1 MIALALCGKDVWL
14 KRMSNYLIKVITFYQ
29 KFISPLFG
37 PHCRFHPMCSVY
49 AQEAIKEHGVFR
61 GLWLSLKRIS
71 KCHPFGG
78 HGLDPVPPG
87 K

>member
-1 MIALALCGKDVWL
+1 
-14 KRMSNYLIKVITFYQ
+14 MSNFLIKVIAFYQ
-29 KFISPLFG
+29 KFISPFFG
-37 PHCRFHPMCSVY
+37 PRCRFHPTCSVY

>member
-1 MIALALCGKDVWL
+1 MIVLALCGKDAWW
-14 KRMSNYLIKVITFYQ
+14 KRLSNFLIKVIAFYQ
-29 KFISPLFG
+29 RFISPLFG
-37 PHCRFHPMCSVY
+37 PRCRFHPTCSVY

>member
-1 MIALALCGKDVWL
+1 
-14 KRMSNYLIKVITFYQ
+14 MSNFLIKVIAFYQ
-29 KFISPLFG
+29 KYISPFFG
-37 PHCRFHPMCSVY
+37 PRCRFHPTCSVY

>member
-1 MIALALCGKDVWL
+1 MIVLALCGKDAWW
-14 KRMSNYLIKVITFYQ
+14 KRLSNFLIKVITFYQ

-37 PHCRFHPMCSVY
+37 PRCRFHPTCSVY
-49 AQEAIKEHGVFR
+49 AQEAIREHGVFSA
-61 GLWLSLKRIS
+61 LWLSLKRIS
-71 KCHPFGG
+71 KRHPFGG

>member
-1 MIALALCGKDVWL
+1 
-14 KRMSNYLIKVITFYQ
+14 MSNFLIKVIAFYQ

-37 PHCRFHPMCSVY
+37 PRSRFHPTCSVY

>member
-1 MIALALCGKDVWL
+1 
-14 KRMSNYLIKVITFYQ
+14 MSNFLIKVIDFYQ
-29 KFISPLFG
+29 RFISPLFG
-37 PHCRFHPMCSVY
+37 PRCRFHPTCSVY

>member
-1 MIALALCGKDVWL
+1 
-14 KRMSNYLIKVITFYQ
+14 MSNFLIKVIAFYQ
-29 KFISPLFG
+29 KFISPFFG
-37 PHCRFHPMCSVY
+37 PRCRFHPTCSVY
-49 AQEAIKEHGVFR
+49 AQEAIKEHGAFS